1 MPNVDLNKR
10 IKEKIKA
17 LNAYHVENF
26 DCAIKL
32 HANENSFTPPAEI
45 QDMFVE
51 TFRKF
56 QLNRYP
62 DPNSQ
67 KLRETLS
74 RRLNLSPEHIT
85 IGNGSDELIQILIQ
99 IFCDPNDTVA
109 YPDPTFAMYSI
120 IARGMGLNTHTV
132 SLNDHWDIDADTLL
146 DELNK
151 SGAQIVFLSYPNNP
165 TGNCFSEGEVRKV
178 IERFEGIT
186 VLDEAYYDFA
196 QSTFLP
202 MLKDHN
208 NLVILRSLSKI
219 GLAGLRVGF
228 AVADP
233 VIIEQIN
240 KVRLPY
246 NSNTVSQTLAEQLLS
261 HFEPVQKQI
270 DVILEQRQWLEEKM
284 KEISGLETFP
294 SHSNF
299 ILFRVK
305 DNSGEVFN
313 QLVEKGILIRD
324 LNSHPRLKNCLRV
337 TVGTHEENVEFVTQI
352 KSILDHT

>member
-1 MPNVDLNKR
+1 M
-10 IKEKIKA
+10 
-17 LNAYHVENF
+17 
-26 DCAIKL
+26 
-32 HANENSFTPPAEI
+32 
-45 QDMFVE
+45 
-51 TFRKF
+51 
-56 QLNRYP
+56 
-62 DPNSQ
+62 
-67 KLRETLS
+67 
-74 RRLNLSPEHIT
+74 
-85 IGNGSDELIQILIQ
+85 
-99 IFCDPNDTVA
+99 
-109 YPDPTFAMYSI
+109 
-120 IARGMGLNTHTV
+120 
-132 SLNDHWDIDADTLL
+132 
-146 DELNK
+146 
-151 SGAQIVFLSYPNNP
+151 
-165 TGNCFSEGEVRKV
+165 
-178 IERFEGIT
+178 
-186 VLDEAYYDFA
+186 
-196 QSTFLP
+196 
-202 MLKDHN
+202 
-208 NLVILRSLSKI
+208 
-219 GLAGLRVGF
+219 GF

-284 KEISGLETFP
+284 KEISELETFP